1 VFNNAT
7 IPASFTHNWHKN
19 WVSRSQQRRTKLDKM
34 QLLVVYIGGQLKQ
47 LRDERFLS
55 HRELARLAG
64 VSPTTVLSIERNET
78 EPQRRTIRKLASAL
92 GVEPSKLVEQG

>member
-1 VFNNAT
+1 
-7 IPASFTHNWHKN
+7 
-19 WVSRSQQRRTKLDKM
+19 M
-34 QLLVVYIGGQLKQ
+34 QSLVAYIGSQLKQ

-64 VSPTTVLSIERNET
+64 VSPTTVLSIEKNET

-92 GVEPSKLVEQG
+92 GVEPSKLIEQG

>member
-1 VFNNAT
+1 MFNNAT

-19 WVSRSQQRRTKLDKM
+19 WVSRSQQRRTKLDKI

-64 VSPTTVLSIERNET
+64 VSPTTVLSIEKNET

>member
-1 VFNNAT
+1 MST
-7 IPASFTHNWHKN
+7 IE
-19 WVSRSQQRRTKLDKM
+19 QRRTKVDKM
-34 QLLVVYIGGQLKQ
+34 RLLVAYIGSQLKQ

-64 VSPTTVLSIERNET
+64 VSPTTVLSIEKNET

>member
-1 VFNNAT
+1 MST
-7 IPASFTHNWHKN
+7 TE
-19 WVSRSQQRRTKLDKM
+19 QRRTKLDKM
-34 QLLVVYIGGQLKQ
+34 QSLVAYIGSQLKQ

-64 VSPTTVLSIERNET
+64 VSPTTVLSIEKNET

-92 GVEPSKLVEQG
+92 GAEPSRLVEQG